1 MSITIEKK
9 ITKKK
14 FKNIKGGANM
24 FKKLNEQVEV
34 LKVKNKTTESFS
46 IIENEVVFGNLLE
59 DFIEVKNLD
68 RKAYLDSIMPKF
80 FEIVKRHLQIEDFPK
95 ITLSDKISNTFGIF
109 KPGEQS
115 IEIVISNRH
124 PVDSL
129 RTLAHELV
137 HWRQLLRNE
146 MNELSGQAGSP
157 QENEANSLAG
167 VIMRDFNHTYPDCL
181 NYE

>member
-1 MSITIEKK
+1 
-9 ITKKK
+9 
-14 FKNIKGGANM
+14 M

-34 LKVKNKTTESFS
+34 LKVKNRVTNNFS
-46 IIENEVVFGNLLE
+46 LIEDEVVFGNLLE
-59 DFIEVKNLD
+59 DFVEVKNLD
-68 RKAYLDSIMPKF
+68 RRAYLDSIMPKF
-80 FEIVKRHLQIEDFPK
+80 FEIVKRHLQIDNLPEIK
-95 ITLSDKISNTFGIF
+95 LSDKISNTFGIF
-109 KPGEQS
+109 KPREQS

-137 HWRQLLRNE
+137 HWKQLLKDE
-146 MNELSGQAGSP
+146 VNELSGQAGSP

>member
-1 MSITIEKK
+1 
-9 ITKKK
+9 
-14 FKNIKGGANM
+14 M
-24 FKKLNEQVEV
+24 FKKLTKQAEV
-34 LKVKNKTTESFS
+34 LRVKNTVTEDLSLVES
-46 IIENEVVFGNLLE
+46 EVIFGSLLE
-59 DFIEVKNLD
+59 DFVDVKNLD
-68 RKAYLDSIMPKF
+68 RKAYIDSILPRF
-80 FEIVKRHLQIEDFPK
+80 FEIVRKHLEIEELPEIKYMDN
-95 ITLSDKISNTFGIF
+95 INNTFGIF
-109 KPGEQS
+109 KPGERT
-115 IEIVISNRH
+115 IHLVISNRH